1 MDKRKIGLFV
11 IFSLA
16 LLAALVA
23 FRGGLDLELNFRLDP
38 IWIIAGF
45 IVALFALPLLAKH
58 PAAFVAP
65 MLFAPRVMALPFFSR
80 FTETRSLT
88 ALALTA
94 GIVGLAIFM
103 RFLWLCRQPGEIWDV
118 FRGQRRGI
126 IAYLLFAAVIALSYL
141 YTAAPDSGWDKLL
154 DFLAFG
160 SLAFFAPFFLIR
172 TEEDYQDFVIGTV
185 IFALAAAGYML
196 GASHQGRLAEHQH
209 PQHIGV
215 GQLLGW
221 AILLLLFHR
230 VTARY
235 VRAAALFVCI
245 PCLAVGL
252 AAAETRGPLFALV
265 LVLGLSVVFPRL
277 KTSLISRRATV
288 FVMVIVALAVF
299 VLSTFWFMGTVQQS
313 FRKKTTETI
322 QILQGSSEANGTATK
337 RLTFYKAALH
347 TIPSHPVLGWGVG
360 GWAVYYYLTDKK
372 NVFQYPHNL
381 VLEVTVE
388 QGIIGLLAL
397 LNLLGTVFIILKRDT
412 NGVVERFPSLLPA
425 LIFLFLVTM
434 FSGDIVE
441 HRYLWFW
448 CGLVFASFRMAQF
461 EPNENEEEA
470 PLGELVEEAGPDG
483 PTPVLGEA

>member
-1 MDKRKIGLFV
+1 M
-11 IFSLA
+11 
-16 LLAALVA
+16 
-23 FRGGLDLELNFRLDP
+23 
-38 IWIIAGF
+38 
-45 IVALFALPLLAKH
+45 
-58 PAAFVAP
+58 
-65 MLFAPRVMALPFFSR
+65 
-80 FTETRSLT
+80 
-88 ALALTA
+88 
-94 GIVGLAIFM
+94 
-103 RFLWLCRQPGEIWDV
+103 
-118 FRGQRRGI
+118 
-126 IAYLLFAAVIALSYL
+126 
-141 YTAAPDSGWDKLL
+141 
-154 DFLAFG
+154 
-160 SLAFFAPFFLIR
+160 AFFAPFFLVR

-185 IFALAAAGYML
+185 IFALAAAGYLL

-230 VTARY
+230 ITARH

-288 FVMVIVALAVF
+288 FVMLTVALAVF

-372 NVFQYPHNL
+372 DVFQYPHNL

-425 LIFLFLVTM
+425 MIFLFLVTM

-448 CGLVFASFRMAQF
+448 CGLVFASLRMTQF
-461 EPNENEEEA
+461 EPHEEEA
-470 PLGELVEEAGPDG
+470 PLGEFVEEAGPEG
-483 PTPVLGEA
+483 PAPVLGEA